1 MKRLGFFGG
10 LHAFVRGAGW
20 VISTPSAWPLAAV
33 PVLVALAL
41 ATLFVGGG
49 VWGAFAASE
58 SLRHG
63 GSALGAAGGWAL
75 TVVLVVAAVVVGWLV
90 AITLAQP
97 VSGPALDGLSRRVE
111 ASLGGQH
118 RPDGPFWETVWRGLR
133 VTLAGLAVGLPLIAA
148 LTVIGLVIPG
158 AVVVTVPLKFV
169 VAALLLS
176 WDLMDYP
183 FGLRGMR
190 VRERVA
196 FMRANLGA
204 VLGFGL
210 ACSAVMLIPAVGLLV
225 LPLGVAGAT
234 RLVVATEREPP
245 STS

>member
-1 MKRLGFFGG
+1 MKRQGFFSG
-10 LHAFVRGAGW
+10 LVAFVRGAGW

-41 ATLFVGGG
+41 AAIFVGGG

-75 TVVLVVAAVVVGWLV
+75 TVVLTLTGVVVGWLL

-97 VSGPALDGLSRRVE
+97 VSGFALDDISRRVE
-111 ASLGGQH
+111 VTLGGER
-118 RPDGPFWETVWRGLR
+118 RPDPPFWETLWRGLR

-148 LTVIGLVIPG
+148 LTVLGLLIPG

-190 VRERVA
+190 VRDRVA
-196 FMRANLGA
+196 FMRSNLGA

-210 ACSAVMLIPAVGLLV
+210 GCSALMLVPAVGLLV
-225 LPLGVAGAT
+225 LPMGVAGAT
-234 RLVVATEREPP
+234 RVVVGSERELP